1 MSTFVYFLAIAV
13 MFVVL
18 LVLGRGL
25 WNMMR
30 GGNPNLSN
38 KLMQMRVAL
47 QALALFLIMLFMWLS
62 GGGRS

>member
-1 MSTFVYFLAIAV
+1 MSTFVYFLVIAV
-13 MFVVL
+13 MFTVA
-18 LVLGRGL
+18 LVLARGL

-47 QALALFLIMLFMWLS
+47 QALAILLIMLFMWLS
-62 GGGRS
+62 GGGRA